1 MPNSKA
7 QVKCEEEEIEEG
19 MREKKEFMMTE
30 QHHHDPKMKLYKFI
44 KSTEGH
50 NHSIQEV

>member
-19 MREKKEFMMTE
+19 IREKKEFMMTE
-30 QHHHDPKMKLYKFI
+30 QHHHPNIKLYNIHKTPFFL
-44 KSTEGH
+44 KKEV
-50 NHSIQEV
+50 IQIH